1 MRKDLLTQETF
12 KPMRI
17 TQKFARA
24 ENRIR
29 YHNKKATAL
38 RHHIA
43 SITKPLHK
51 NLLILNRL
59 LQDKKDLK
67 VHRQFLIGAGFCFN
81 VMTHY
86 KVFNGEERHCVFDY
100 MIILQKEDE
109 ILIKRTS
116 LNDWHYHT

>member
-1 MRKDLLTQETF
+1 MMKKDLYTHETF

-17 TQKFARA
+17 TQKFAKA

-59 LQDKKDLK
+59 LEGKKELK
-67 VHRQFLIGAGFCFN
+67 VHRQFLIGAGFSFN

-86 KVFNGEERHCVFDY
+86 KLFNGKERQCVFDY
-100 MIILQKEDE
+100 MIIPKDDE
-109 ILIKRTS
+109 ILIKCTS
-116 LNDWHYHT
+116 LND